1 MRHGYLKKRREAMF
15 TKTELDA
22 TVQMVSSKKLFLR
35 QPFTLQFSNDVR
47 SEAVFYFFRGAKQH
61 YKHAAHFWL
70 HCINW
75 LEDEWRGFQ
84 LLHRQRY
91 PNRRA
96 APINITT
103 NFLLDASNLY
113 KHISPESF
121 QATIEEYSLQLKNAN
136 IPHAYHWEGQVQEAM
151 QMSDEWNDQSFIAE
165 TESEFLVFH
174 WETSA

>member
-1 MRHGYLKKRREAMF
+1 MRHDSLKKRGEAMF

-22 TVQMVSSKKLFLR
+22 TANMVSSKKLFLH
-35 QPFTLQFSNDVR
+35 QPFTLQFSADVR
-47 SEAVFYFFRGAKQH
+47 LEAGFYFFRGAKQH
-61 YKHAAHFWL
+61 YKNAAHFWL
-70 HCINW
+70 LCINW
-75 LEDEWRGFQ
+75 LEDYRRGFQ

-91 PNRRA
+91 PSRRD
-96 APINITT
+96 APIDVNT

-121 QATIEEYSLQLKNAN
+121 HAIIEGYSLQLENAN
-136 IPHAYHWEGQVQEAM
+136 IPHTYHWEGQVQQAM
-151 QMSDEWNDQSFIAE
+151 QMSDEWYDQSFIAE

>member
-1 MRHGYLKKRREAMF
+1 MF

-22 TVQMVSSKKLFLR
+22 AANMVSSKKLFLH
-35 QPFTLQFSNDVR
+35 QPFTIQFSNDVR
-47 SEAVFYFFRGAKQH
+47 SEADFYFFRGAKQH

-75 LEDEWRGFQ
+75 LEDSWIGFQ
-84 LLHRQRY
+84 LLMRQRY
-91 PNRRA
+91 PDRRD
-96 APINITT
+96 APINVNT

-121 QATIEEYSLQLKNAN
+121 QATIEEYSLQLKYSN
-136 IPHAYHWEGQVQEAM
+136 IPHAYHWEGQVQQAM
-151 QMSDEWNDQSFIAE
+151 QMSDDWNDQSFIAE

>member
-1 MRHGYLKKRREAMF
+1 MF

-70 HCINW
+70 HCMNW
-75 LEDEWRGFQ
+75 LEDNWIGLQ

-91 PNRRA
+91 PHRHY
-96 APINITT
+96 APINVNT
-103 NFLLDASNLY
+103 NFLLDTTQ
-113 KHISPESF
+113 F
-121 QATIEEYSLQLKNAN
+121 
-136 IPHAYHWEGQVQEAM
+136 V
-151 QMSDEWNDQSFIAE
+151 
-165 TESEFLVFH
+165 
-174 WETSA
+174 

>member
-1 MRHGYLKKRREAMF
+1 MF
-15 TKTELDA
+15 TRTELHTA
-22 TVQMVSSKKLFLR
+22 VTMVRSKKLSLYR
-35 QPFTLQFSNDVR
+35 PLTIQFSNDVN
-47 SEAVFYFFRGAKQH
+47 SEANLYFFRGAKKH
-61 YKHAAHFWL
+61 YENGAHFWL
-70 HCINW
+70 RCINW
-75 LEDEWRGFQ
+75 LEDSWIGFQ
-84 LLHRQRY
+84 LLMRQRY
-91 PNRRA
+91 PDRRD
-96 APINITT
+96 APINVNT

>member
-1 MRHGYLKKRREAMF
+1 MRHDSLKKRGEAML

-22 TVQMVSSKKLFLR
+22 SVNMVRSKKLFLY
-35 QPFTLQFSNDVR
+35 QLFTIQFSNDVR
-47 SEAVFYFFRGAKQH
+47 SEADSYFFRGAKQH

-75 LEDEWRGFQ
+75 LEDRWIGFQ
-84 LLHRQRY
+84 LLMRQRY
-91 PNRRA
+91 PDHRY
-96 APINITT
+96 APVNVNTSL
-103 NFLLDASNLY
+103 LLDTHNMC

-121 QATIEEYSLQLKNAN
+121 QAAIEQYSLLLEYSSV
-136 IPHAYHWEGQVQEAM
+136 PHTYHWEGQVQRAM

-165 TESEFLVFH
+165 TESEFLAFH

>member
-1 MRHGYLKKRREAMF
+1 MRHDSLKKRGEAMF

-22 TVQMVSSKKLFLR
+22 AANMVSSKKLFLH

-47 SEAVFYFFRGAKQH
+47 SEADFYFFRGAKQH

-75 LEDEWRGFQ
+75 LEDDRRGFQ

-91 PNRRA
+91 PHRRA
-96 APINITT
+96 APINVTT

-113 KHISPESF
+113 KYISPETF
-121 QATIEEYSLQLKNAN
+121 QAAIEEYSLQLKYAN
-136 IPHAYHWEGQVQEAM
+136 IPHTYHWEGQVQLAM